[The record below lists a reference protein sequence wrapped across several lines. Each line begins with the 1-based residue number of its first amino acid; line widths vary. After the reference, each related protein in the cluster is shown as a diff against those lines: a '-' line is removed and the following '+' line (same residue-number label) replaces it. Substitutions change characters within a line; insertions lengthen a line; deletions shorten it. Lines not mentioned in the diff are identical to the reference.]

1 MSIKE
6 ELASAAAAPVAIGAP
21 NAALF
26 PETPN
31 QPAFGPG
38 RLNSGQTCRN
48 VVIDRLSSGHAKSA
62 VR

>member
-31 QPAFGPG
+31 QPVGASMNILELW
-38 RLNSGQTCRN
+38 RCS
-48 VVIDRLSSGHAKSA
+48 DRGG
-62 VR
+62 